1 MDSFTLSV
9 VGLVDVPGTA
19 FSERP
24 FFDPEITLMF
34 HTTFSKSYFVSL
46 FGRDA
51 AMYIE
56 KNQSYLNIK
65 HSSKQ

>member
-1 MDSFTLSV
+1 MKMDSFTLSV
-9 VGLVDVPGTA
+9 VGLVDVPATA

-46 FGRDA
+46 FGRTP
-51 AMYIE
+51 
-56 KNQSYLNIK
+56 LCT
-65 HSSKQ
+65 

>member
-34 HTTFSKSYFVSL
+34 HTTFSKAIL
-46 FGRDA
+46 FLYSAGRR
-51 AMYIE
+51 YVHRKKSIL
-56 KNQSYLNIK
+56 S
-65 HSSKQ
+65 